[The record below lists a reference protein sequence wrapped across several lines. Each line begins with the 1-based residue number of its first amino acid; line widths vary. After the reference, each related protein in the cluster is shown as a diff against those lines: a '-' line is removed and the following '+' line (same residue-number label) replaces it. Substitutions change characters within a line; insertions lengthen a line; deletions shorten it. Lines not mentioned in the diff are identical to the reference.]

1 MTQWLAIGSHSKVLG
16 RSGDLCVSWLSG
28 RSSSFTVRICSCLC
42 LSPWSCATVSSAL
55 LSPSD
60 FFGPPTNIYISLFIW
75 FSSISGLLLFSIRLY
90 LHPSLFFFLVSSFL
104 FLIIISLMISQPEKW
119 GRVYVQGRNSL
130 FFFGSIYHFLR
141 LASYIEQDRSLS
153 LRAEEPSSLFGCR
166 HPSTSGDPRV
176 GKWPK

>member
-1 MTQWLAIGSHSKVLG
+1 MICASLDCRVDHRRSPSESVHVCVCLLGLVPLSLQLFCHRLTSLG
-16 RSGDLCVSWLSG
+16 RQ
-28 RSSSFTVRICSCLC
+28 
-42 LSPWSCATVSSAL
+42 
-55 LSPSD
+55 
-60 FFGPPTNIYISLFIW
+60 PTSISLSLYDLVPYPAF
-75 FSSISGLLLFSIRLY
+75 FSSLSDY
-90 LHPSLFFFLVSSFL
+90 LHPSLFFFLLSSFL